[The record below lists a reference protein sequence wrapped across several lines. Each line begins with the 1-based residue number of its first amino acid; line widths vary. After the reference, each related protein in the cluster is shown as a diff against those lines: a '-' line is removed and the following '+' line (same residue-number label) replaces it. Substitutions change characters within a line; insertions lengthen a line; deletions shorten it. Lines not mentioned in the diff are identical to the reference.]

1 MQRALRTRRCP
12 AQLGP
17 VLTRVAALHLLAVL
31 CRGAWLPR
39 GARPRAFEDAREPVV
54 GAAAAAAARC
64 LCWPARTGSSGGG
77 VMPRPNAGSPAL
89 GCLLRLRGGKIKY
102 KDLKMVKK
110 AREEG
115 LRRKGENGPPK
126 PKHRAGTR
134 VKERLASADA
144 VHGEDPGGAA
154 REVRSGVEKE
164 APQAKVRGGRRARK
178 KEAKDE
184 GSDTAATAGLMPDEQ
199 ALQDE
204 MDMDELAGLGDD
216 AFYGGK
222 DPSDSDEKLKQWEME
237 AEEVKR
243 LEAIREREL
252 GTEDPELAQI
262 EERTFQEFPS
272 DSDSSELIE
281 ADRER
286 RARPQGAQ
294 GGDAAS
300 RARVSTLPAAASG
313 RQCSY
318 LDFLFKGNASRA
330 STPEGMVELVG
341 EMERAMHTLRSCI
354 EPLLLRCRIFDR
366 STEALSVAEH
376 LLLEK
381 YVALMRFV
389 VGMQDKILLIMH
401 GAGGSRG
408 GGASDNGADANG
420 VSQVH
425 PLRASSRSDARIAQV
440 DTALDGHWRRLVCL
454 LQLERVMHRHVQALL
469 AQAATM
475 PPVRAADHLLHM
487 TKEEEVEDEG
497 EEWEEEEEEE
507 EEDEGD
513 EAAMQKHREKR
524 LVRERAKVEAQE
536 AAHRAAEAKVEAK
549 EEKALEE
556 KMKLLHMVEDDALA
570 LKYGH
575 KWWYQKYAAAN
586 ALAEK
591 SARGDR
597 LTQEQLHKVGRTDY
611 LHAMWR
617 RAYRLTFPEIRGDPR
632 KPTGGYTVI
641 MEGGRRPA
649 PLEMLTNVKGTRR
662 TRRNRRYSNPR
673 LRLRHR
679 FHDLIVRSRGSTR
692 TMRAEGKGYLG
703 EASGI
708 NPRAKH
714 GLDFTWNAMQKK
726 AKRIEKNMKTKS

>member
-1 MQRALRTRRCP
+1 MQRPLRTRRCP

-54 GAAAAAAARC
+54 GAAAAAAAAAAARC

-77 VMPRPNAGSPAL
+77 VMPRPNAGPPAL

-102 KDLKMVKK
+102 KDLKVVKK

-366 STEALSVAEH
+366 SSSPASARLFLSHPPPSSPLSVSSSFPSPPSLLPSRYRLHKHSCLSHLLAARPNLFRPRPPPSALLSPPAPLPPRPSFFPRSTEALSVAEH

-469 AQAATM
+469 AQVRMRVRRSLRTLGAAC
-475 PPVRAADHLLHM
+475 VH
-487 TKEEEVEDEG
+487 
-497 EEWEEEEEEE
+497 
-507 EEDEGD
+507 
-513 EAAMQKHREKR
+513 
-524 LVRERAKVEAQE
+524 
-536 AAHRAAEAKVEAK
+536 
-549 EEKALEE
+549 
-556 KMKLLHMVEDDALA
+556 
-570 LKYGH
+570 
-575 KWWYQKYAAAN
+575 
-586 ALAEK
+586 
-591 SARGDR
+591 ARS
-597 LTQEQLHKVGRTDY
+597 VC
-611 LHAMWR
+611 LHARAHACIACMLVIIGDAWNVRDGLMGGVWDRPRPCRRCERPTISCTWYRR
-617 RAYRLTFPEIRGDPR
+617 RACTH
-632 KPTGGYTVI
+632 
-641 MEGGRRPA
+641 A
-649 PLEMLTNVKGTRR
+649 PHCHIVPSR
-662 TRRNRRYSNPR
+662 TLACARAVCNA
-673 LRLRHR
+673 HACDVA
-679 FHDLIVRSRGSTR
+679 DL
-692 TMRAEGKGYLG
+692 M
-703 EASGI
+703 
-708 NPRAKH
+708 
-714 GLDFTWNAMQKK
+714 
-726 AKRIEKNMKTKS
+726 